1 MIRMA
6 LPDSESASQTK
17 SIEIRIT
24 ALHKLYHDDGKSFF
38 SAKSESL
45 FHSEYE
51 DTLPDEIHISFS
63 DVSNHTAYS
72 AVIKKSMLKEIK
84 ETSLKKAGSEF
95 ERWIRQIFQESSPNF
110 SFTIVDNKESKTLV
124 WKKIEGKFKIRLAE
138 IPLTSLSFVNVHND
152 LFNTALEQIHKSKR
166 EAKDSADREL
176 VLKNDVKEYNKQMLR
191 FKEDKS
197 NLEKK
202 LFEAFIPIL
211 NSKKD
216 EIRRL
221 KRKVGEMP
229 GYKDDTSDDDA
240 HFDQNSQKDEIRSSK
255 KAKNES
261 NNRRKIHTMSD
272 SDSNED
278 SSDSNQES
286 KTESGNNSQDI
297 LNMSPTLL

>member
-1 MIRMA
+1 MA
-6 LPDSESASQTK
+6 LSDSESSSQTK
-17 SIEIRIT
+17 SNEIKIT

-38 SAKSESL
+38 IAKSESI
-45 FHSEYE
+45 FHSKYE
-51 DTLPDEIHISFS
+51 DNLPEEIQIIFS

-84 ETSLKKAGSEF
+84 ETSLKKAGTEF

-110 SFTIVDNKESKTLV
+110 SFTIIDNKENRNLV

-138 IPLTSLSFVNVHND
+138 IPLTSLSFDKVHND
-152 LFNTALEQIHKSKR
+152 IFNTALEQIQKSKQ
-166 EAKDSADREL
+166 EAKDSGHREL
-176 VLKNDVKEYNKQMLR
+176 ILRNDVKEYNKQMLQ

-197 NLEKK
+197 NLEEK

-221 KRKVGEMP
+221 KRKVGELP
-229 GYKDDTSDDDA
+229 GYKDDTSDDEA
-240 HFDQNSQKDEIRSSK
+240 NFDQTSQKDEIWSSK

-261 NNRRKIHTMSD
+261 NYKRKIHTMSD
-272 SDSNED
+272 SDNNDD
-278 SSDSNQES
+278 SPDSNDDL